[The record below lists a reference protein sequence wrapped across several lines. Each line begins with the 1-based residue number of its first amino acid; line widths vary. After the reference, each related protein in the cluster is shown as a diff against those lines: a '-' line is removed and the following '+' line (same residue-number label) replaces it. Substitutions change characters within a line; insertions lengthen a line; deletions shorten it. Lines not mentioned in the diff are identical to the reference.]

1 MENLVYVKKNTV
13 VCDSLQVAEK
23 FGKNHQHILEA
34 IDKLTVENSTV
45 VEMFHKGTYK
55 ADNGHIYRKYLM
67 NRDGFSL
74 LVMGF
79 TGKQAI
85 EWKLQYIEA
94 FNRMK
99 TLLLQKQ
106 SQIWQDTRKYQK
118 EIRKQETDAIKHLV
132 EYAQEQGSSNA
143 ARYYVSLSKLAD
155 KAAGITDRD
164 KATMGQL
171 ATLTLVENILHRCI
185 MDGIDLEEP
194 YKDIYQDCK
203 QRIEQFRTVAYLG

>member
-23 FGKNHQHILEA
+23 IGKNHQHILEA

>member
-1 MENLVYVKKNTV
+1 M
-13 VCDSLQVAEK
+13 
-23 FGKNHQHILEA
+23 
-34 IDKLTVENSTV
+34 
-45 VEMFHKGTYK
+45 
-55 ADNGHIYRKYLM
+55 
-67 NRDGFSL
+67 
-74 LVMGF
+74 
-79 TGKQAI
+79 
-85 EWKLQYIEA
+85 
-94 FNRMK
+94 
-99 TLLLQKQ
+99 
-106 SQIWQDTRKYQK
+106 
-118 EIRKQETDAIKHLV
+118 

>member
-99 TLLLQKQ
+99 TLLLQQQ

>member
-13 VCDSLQVAEK
+13 VCDSLQVAER

-94 FNRMK
+94 FNRMEA
-99 TLLLQKQ
+99 LLLQKQ
-106 SQIWQDTRKYQK
+106 SQIWKDTRKYQK

>member
-1 MENLVYVKKNTV
+1 MENLVSVKKNTV

-94 FNRMK
+94 FNRME

>member
-94 FNRMK
+94 FNRME